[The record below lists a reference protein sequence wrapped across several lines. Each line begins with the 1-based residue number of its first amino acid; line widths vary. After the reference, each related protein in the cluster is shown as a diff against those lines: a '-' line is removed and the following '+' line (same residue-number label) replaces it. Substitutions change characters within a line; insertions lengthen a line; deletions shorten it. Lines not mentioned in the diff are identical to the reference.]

1 MKLRITRPFYQNARN
16 FVPGLDLPAK
26 QAQIIL
32 RKRAAVLAE
41 ETPVIKTKRS
51 KKQYEGQVSGACF
64 FRKRMVSNA

>member
-32 RKRAAVLAE
+32 RKRAAILA

-51 KKQYEGQVSGACF
+51 KKQYEGQVFGACF
-64 FRKRMVSNA
+64 FRKRMVGNA